1 MSSDP
6 FEVFIAEQGKRET
19 EWSSIRAAKK
29 QKVDDRRTS
38 SKDGQQE
45 ELAVNVE
52 ELKRWLDEKNTEC
65 ATLKGQLAE
74 LQRAS
79 VELLSKN
86 QENVCKVSTR
96 VLAFSTV
103 KVTAPFNNT
112 RTLKFKAET
121 DNYVFCY
128 HQSIVW
134 GLRMLLKGAINKFW
148 ETRVAIHLHALTI
161 TSYNT
166 MISVKNAHDKIFISV
181 Q

>member
-1 MSSDP
+1 MFSKASIISKVTLCLLLLQPKDQQLPSPSVSSDP
-6 FEVFIAEQGKRET
+6 FEVFIAEQGKREA

-38 SKDGQQE
+38 SKDGRQE
-45 ELAVNVE
+45 EVAENVE
-52 ELKRWLDEKNTEC
+52 ELKRQLDEKNTEC

-86 QENVCKVSTR
+86 QENVCKVITR

-103 KVTAPFNNT
+103 KVTVPFNNT
-112 RTLKFKAET
+112 
-121 DNYVFCY
+121 
-128 HQSIVW
+128 
-134 GLRMLLKGAINKFW
+134 GLSKSKQKPTNTFFA
-148 ETRVAIHLHALTI
+148 TI
-161 TSYNT
+161 S
-166 MISVKNAHDKIFISV
+166 

>member
-52 ELKRWLDEKNTEC
+52 ELKRRLDEKNTEC

-134 GLRMLLKGAINKFW
+134 GLLPASDCCRALFRCLNCAQRFDYQELGSGRKLGGAA
-148 ETRVAIHLHALTI
+148 EH
-161 TSYNT
+161 
-166 MISVKNAHDKIFISV
+166 
-181 Q
+181 

>member
-52 ELKRWLDEKNTEC
+52 ELKRRLDEKNTEC

-112 RTLKFKAET
+112 QTLKFKAET

-128 HQSIVW
+128 HQSIVR
-134 GLRMLLKGAINKFW
+134 GSSLLPTAAEHCF
-148 ETRVAIHLHALTI
+148 V
-161 TSYNT
+161 
-166 MISVKNAHDKIFISV
+166 V
-181 Q
+181 